1 MNKDELIDIFN
12 ETILDFA
19 NQIAYIA
26 PTSIIANNISDINKT
41 LKNKIYRTVFI
52 DKFVLNILIYK
63 KKFEDNDESFFM
75 DDAFT
80 KKVISHKEVK
90 NTKADEKTIMNKIF
104 ELKSVWKTFSLEN
117 KNIIFEYMRVL
128 CDLAQQYF
136 IICDNI

>member
-12 ETILDFA
+12 ETILDFT

-41 LKNKIYRTVFI
+41 IKNKIYRTVFI

-63 KKFEDNDESFFM
+63 KKFENNDESFFM

-90 NTKADEKTIMNKIF
+90 NTNADEKTIMNKIF
-104 ELKSVWKTFSLEN
+104 ELKSVWKTFSSDN
-117 KNIIFEYMRVL
+117 KNTIFEYMRVL
-128 CDLAQQYF
+128 CDIAQQYF
-136 IICDNI
+136 IICDNV